1 MCLAIFAQNVLP
13 DWPLIVVANRDE
25 LHVRPTEAA
34 RPWHEA
40 PSLVAGR
47 DLQAGGTWLGLTT
60 TGRIALLT
68 NYRETGLRDSEAPSR
83 GHLAERYLR
92 QEQSAQHYLQAL
104 QQQDEPYNGFNLLA
118 GDQSGLWYY
127 SNRLTAAPFKIP
139 DGVSGVSNATL
150 NTPWPKLLR
159 TQRSVSAHLALARTP
174 DTERLFEIFQD
185 TVRAAEHELPDTG
198 VGLDREKL
206 LGSPFINNERYGTR
220 CTTIILQHR
229 QGYALFYEKRYDAFG
244 QPIGDSN
251 WRVDFLAKTIAE
263 HK

>member
-13 DWPLIVVANRDE
+13 DWPLIIVANRDE
-25 LHVRPTEAA
+25 LHARPTEAA
-34 RPWHEA
+34 HPWGEA
-40 PSLVAGR
+40 PSVLAGR

-68 NYRETGLRDSEAPSR
+68 NYRETGMRDSQAPSR
-83 GHLAERYLR
+83 GQLAEHYLR
-92 QEQSAQHYLQAL
+92 QQQDPQQYLESL

-118 GDQSGLWYY
+118 GDRNGLWYY
-127 SNRLTAAPFKIP
+127 SNRLTTAPFKVA
-139 DGVSGVSNATL
+139 DGVSGLSNATL

-159 TQRSVSAHLALARTP
+159 TQRSVSEHLTHTHTP
-174 DTERLFEIFQD
+174 SAARLFEIFRD

-206 LGSPFINNERYGTR
+206 LGSPFIENERYGTR

-229 QGYALFYEKRYDAFG
+229 QGYALFYEKRYDAYG
-244 QPIGDSN
+244 QVLGDSN
-251 WRVDFLAKTIAE
+251 WQVNFLTNTITAI
-263 HK
+263 

>member
-25 LHVRPTEAA
+25 LHLRPTEAA
-34 RPWHEA
+34 RPWDEA

-47 DLQAGGTWLGLTT
+47 DLQAGGTWLGLTAN
-60 TGRIALLT
+60 GRMALLT
-68 NYRETGLRDSEAPSR
+68 NYRETGLHDNLAPSR
-83 GHLAERYLR
+83 GHLAEQYLR

-104 QQQDEPYNGFNLLA
+104 QQQDAPYNGFNLLA
-118 GDQSGLWYY
+118 GDQNGLWYY
-127 SNRLTAAPFKIP
+127 SNRLSAAPFKIS

-159 TQRSVSAHLALARTP
+159 TQGSVSEHLTHTQAP
-174 DTERLFEIFQD
+174 DPARLFEIFQD
-185 TVRAAEHELPDTG
+185 TARAAEHELPDTG

-206 LGSPFINNERYGTR
+206 LGSPFIKNERYGTR

-229 QGYALFYEKRYDAFG
+229 QSYALFYEKRYDAFG
-244 QPIGDSN
+244 QTVGDSN
-251 WRVDFLAKTIAE
+251 WRIDFLAKTIVAM
-263 HK
+263 